1 MIGPRFLTP
10 DPKSAGQADLG
21 AEPGPSPARPSLL
34 GRGFAWIGRLA
45 VGGPI
50 ATTAAVVLVVLPLCA
65 ILFQSALPG
74 LFGVPPSLR
83 LSGAGFGAM
92 AADPYALQS
101 GLDSLLLGL
110 ATAVLATALG
120 ALVAWLLT
128 VSDLPARRLYAGA
141 VWAVFLAPT
150 FLIGQGWS
158 LLLGPGGLA
167 GTFAGGALLSPVGVM
182 IVLSLKLFPFAT
194 FTVQSGLEGL
204 GDEVIQAGRIS
215 GAKSGTVWRRL
226 LIPLLVP
233 ALTAGGLIVFAE
245 VLSDFGVAATL
256 AQSANF
262 PLTTYAIYTALES
275 FPTNFSE
282 AAAMSVMLVA
292 LVMLVQIGQ
301 RRAVGR
307 RGFATRWGGHKP
319 LAPRLLGRFR
329 HLAGVGLG
337 LLFVLALGV
346 PAVATLWSSISI
358 HVGAGFNL
366 SNLTTAF
373 YQAAINVPYG
383 MSAFALSLVLAAVA
397 ASLTLMLGV
406 LQSFSWR
413 RSSGALGRVV
423 DVILTTSIAV
433 PGIVLGAGYIFLWN
447 QPWLAAI
454 GLGLYGTTVLLVLG
468 YIATGLP
475 YAVRLA
481 SGAMAQLPEGQI
493 SAARMGG
500 ASTRTV
506 LGRIVVPQ
514 LAPTWLRIWLLVFAG
529 AVFELPMS
537 MLLYPPGQPTA
548 AVAILHQ
555 FHSMQIGTGAALT
568 VLATLGLGAV
578 VLVLSGL
585 LARLTRSVHLDQ
597 SLGGRL

>member
-1 MIGPRFLTP
+1 M
-10 DPKSAGQADLG
+10 
-21 AEPGPSPARPSLL
+21 PS
-34 GRGFAWIGRLA
+34 
-45 VGGPI
+45 
-50 ATTAAVVLVVLPLCA
+50 
-65 ILFQSALPG
+65 
-74 LFGVPPSLR
+74 LFGVPASLR

-101 GLDSLLLGL
+101 GLDSLALGL
-110 ATAVLATALG
+110 ATAVVATALG

-128 VSDLPARRLYAGA
+128 LADLPARRLYAGL
-141 VWAVFLAPT
+141 VWAVFLAPS

-158 LLLGPGGLA
+158 LLLSPGGLGA
-167 GTFAGGALLSPVGVM
+167 GVVGGALLSPVGVM
-182 IVLSLKLFPFAT
+182 VVLSLKLFPFAT

-215 GAKSGTVWRRL
+215 GARGLTVWRRI
-226 LIPLLVP
+226 LIPLLLP
-233 ALTAGGLIVFAE
+233 ALIAGGLIIFAE

-262 PLTTYAIYTALES
+262 PLTTYAIYAALES

-282 AAAMSVMLVA
+282 AAAMSVLLVA
-292 LVMLVQIGQ
+292 LVMLAQTAQ

-319 LAPRLLGRFR
+319 LARRLLGRWR
-329 HLAGVGLG
+329 GTAACGLG
-337 LLFVLALGV
+337 LLFAIGLGV
-346 PAVATLWSSISI
+346 PAVSTFLSSVTV
-358 HVGAGFNL
+358 HMGAGFAL
-366 SNLTTAF
+366 TNLTFSF
-373 YQAAINVPYG
+373 YQAAISVPYG
-383 MSAFALSLVLAAVA
+383 MSAFALSLGLAAAA
-397 ASLTLMLGV
+397 ASLTLALGI

-413 RSSGALGRVV
+413 RQSSPLSRLV
-423 DVILTTSIAV
+423 DIILTTSIAV

-447 QPWLAAI
+447 QPWLAAV
-454 GLGLYGTTVLLVLG
+454 GLDLYGTTVLLVLG

-481 SGAMAQLPEGQI
+481 SSAMTQLPEGQV
-493 SAARMGG
+493 SAARLAG
-500 ASTRTV
+500 ASTRKV
-506 LGRIVVPQ
+506 LGRIVIPQ

-578 VLVLSGL
+578 VLALSAL
-585 LARLTRSVHLDQ
+585 LARVTR
-597 SLGGRL
+597 RMTPR